1 MGYSNMSGIKDA
13 MEAIIENTKITNNIV
28 EGDFVGEDGLYY
40 CGNCRTRKQTV
51 VTLFDK
57 ERVVP
62 CICQCR
68 AAQIKAEKEAREQ
81 REFFEKIM
89 RMRNVGFPERAMKE
103 WTFEND
109 DGSNPKLTTAMKNYV
124 EHFQTFKEEGKG
136 LLLFGPVGTG
146 KTYLAACVANALI
159 NKGIPCLVTNFARIA
174 NEVQGLFEGRQ
185 QYYDNLNSFPLLVVD
200 DLGAERRTEYMQ
212 EIVFNV
218 IDSRCRAN
226 LPIIVTTNLTR
237 EELLNPADMTY
248 QRIYSRLFEMCTP
261 IEVTGKDRRQQALR
275 EDIGKMKSLLGID

>member
-1 MGYSNMSGIKDA
+1 MTGIKDA
-13 MEAIIENTKITNNIV
+13 IEAIIENAKVTNNIV
-28 EGDFVGEDGLYY
+28 EGDFVGEDGLYL
-40 CGNCRTRKQTV
+40 CGKCRTRKQTV
-51 VTLFDK
+51 VTLFG
-57 ERVVP
+57 ESRVVP

-68 AAQIKAEKEAREQ
+68 ADEIKAEREAQKQ
-81 REFFEKIM
+81 RERFEKIM
-89 RMRNVGFPERAMKE
+89 RMRNVGFPEAAMKE

-109 DGSNPKLTTAMKNYV
+109 DGANPTLTNAMKKFV

-136 LLLFGPVGTG
+136 LLLFGSVGTG

-159 NKGIPCLVTNFARIA
+159 SQGIPCLVTNFARIA

-248 QRIYSRLFEMCTP
+248 QRIYSRLFEMTTP
-261 IEVTGKDRRQQALR
+261 IEVTGKDRRQMALR
-275 EDIGKMKSLLGID
+275 EDIGKMKGLLGLE